1 MKQNRKT
8 RSPFL
13 QNANKNYQPIVITY
27 IVSAAFHLVVFGILI
42 FVPGYSPARKWSP
55 SVVNVNLVSLPAP
68 GPVSPPAIQAEPE
81 APVEKIEP
89 TKVEKVQEPVEPI
102 PVEPAPVVVEKKSVK
117 KVSISKKKRPFKP
130 KKSLK
135 KKTYKASKIIKSA
148 IDKIEKKAAKAVRK
162 KPDPLAKAMSN
173 LRKKIA
179 QGRPASSGGTGSGGG
194 GKRALEQMDIYKI
207 EIAYQIQKNWAFS
220 TQLSGDQKDLEVR
233 LLIKIMSQGEIR
245 EIDFET
251 KSGNTYFDESA
262 YKAVQKSNP
271 LPPLPRGFRRPFF
284 VVGLR
289 FTPSGLN

>member
-1 MKQNRKT
+1 MKKE
-8 RSPFL
+8 
-13 QNANKNYQPIVITY
+13 YQPIVITY
-27 IVSAAFHLVVFGILI
+27 IISAVCHLVVFAILV

-68 GPVSPPAIQAEPE
+68 GSVIPSE
-81 APVEKIEP
+81 APAAVEKVEPKVEKIP
-89 TKVEKVQEPVEPI
+89 KPVEPK
-102 PVEPAPVVVEKKSVK
+102 PVVVEKKPVE
-117 KVSISKKKRPFKP
+117 KVSVSKQKPSFKP

-135 KKTYKASKIIKSA
+135 KKTYKASTVIKSA
-148 IDKIEKKAAKAVRK
+148 IDKIEKTAAHKKA
-162 KPDPLAKAMSN
+162 DPLAEAMSH
-173 LRKKIA
+173 LRKKIT
-179 QGRPASSGGTGSGGG
+179 QGRPAPSGGIGSGGG
-194 GKRALEQMDIYKI
+194 GARALEQMDIYKI

-220 TQLSGDQKDLEVR
+220 TQLAQGRDDLEAR
-233 LLIKIMSQGEIR
+233 LLIKIMSRGEIQ

-271 LPPLPRGFRRPFF
+271 LPPLPKGFRRPFF